1 MRFLEESDHYSTE
14 TLPTYLL
21 NDGLFEERAIVMG
34 KIGNHKEALVIYV
47 HMLHDMKKAEDY
59 CERMY
64 NKGLP
69 ENKDVSN
76 LFST

>member
-1 MRFLEESDHYSTE
+1 
-14 TLPTYLL
+14 LPTYLL

-76 LFST
+76 PFST